1 MSSVHLDANA
11 TTTVEIHFLPFNIGE
26 RQCSVIFLNEEIGE
40 FLYSIE
46 AKSTLPLPDAL
57 PFVKT
62 GHSVRISSAAAAGKD
77 ILLNQYCL
85 CLNLTNVHHQFHL
98 QKKLIETSP
107 FCLTFTED
115 QILFAVM

>member
-1 MSSVHLDANA
+1 MSAFYSPVSSVYLDANSS
-11 TTTVEIHFLPFNIGE
+11 TTVEIHFLPFNVGD

-62 GHSVRISSAAAAGKD
+62 THSVRISSAAAAGMD
-77 ILLNQYCL
+77 IHSFSKYTDKKKCSENLL
-85 CLNLTNVHHQFHL
+85 
-98 QKKLIETSP
+98 
-107 FCLTFTED
+107 
-115 QILFAVM
+115 

>member
-62 GHSVRISSAAAAGKD
+62 GHSVRISSAAAAGKKFKKGVFVSKLLLTID
-77 ILLNQYCL
+77 CPNQKPALNQPFFAKHL
-85 CLNLTNVHHQFHL
+85 IFIISHHYVF
-98 QKKLIETSP
+98 
-107 FCLTFTED
+107 
-115 QILFAVM
+115 